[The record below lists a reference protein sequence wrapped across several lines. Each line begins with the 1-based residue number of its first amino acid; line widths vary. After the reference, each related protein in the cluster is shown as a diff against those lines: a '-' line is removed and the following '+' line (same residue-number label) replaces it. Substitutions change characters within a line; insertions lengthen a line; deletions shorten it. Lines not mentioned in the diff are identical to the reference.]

1 MNLEKEKKILRIIN
15 IKINK
20 IIIRRKAFEWIEIDP
35 SCIK

>member
-20 IIIRRKAFEWIEIDP
+20 IIIRKAFEWIEIDP